1 MKAKPDSCRSIMNL
15 AKIATWFNTHKD
27 LVGQMTRA
35 QVARK
40 IQTDIGLNVS
50 AHSIAQFEE
59 SIGVKRIRGN
69 AACDEARKDRLH
81 VIAKSLADFMDTF
94 GYVVPDEL
102 KDIVDRK

>member
-15 AKIATWFNTHKD
+15 AKIATWFNTNKD

-50 AHSIAQFEE
+50 VHSITQFEE
-59 SIGVKRIRGN
+59 SIGIKRLRGN
-69 AACDEARKDRLH
+69 AASDEARKDRLH
-81 VIAKSLADFMDTF
+81 VIAKSLVDFMNTF
-94 GYVVPDEL
+94 GYVVPDDL
-102 KDIVDRK
+102 KDVVDRK